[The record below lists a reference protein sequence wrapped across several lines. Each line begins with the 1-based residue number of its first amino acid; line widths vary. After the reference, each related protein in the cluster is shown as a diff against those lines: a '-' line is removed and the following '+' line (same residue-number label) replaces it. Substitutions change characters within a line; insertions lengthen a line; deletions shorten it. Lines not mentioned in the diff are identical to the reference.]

1 MGTGI
6 EMGMDIGIEIGME
19 IGMGREMEP
28 PYQDSIILSISQNI
42 TNNKDFIGDRKKYH
56 TYKNHNIVI
65 VMSSSPGVLRLTLG

>member
-42 TNNKDFIGDRKKYH
+42 TNNKECIGNRKKYH
-56 TYKNHNIVI
+56 TDKNHNMATA
-65 VMSSSPGVLRLTLG
+65 MSSSSQVLRLTLD